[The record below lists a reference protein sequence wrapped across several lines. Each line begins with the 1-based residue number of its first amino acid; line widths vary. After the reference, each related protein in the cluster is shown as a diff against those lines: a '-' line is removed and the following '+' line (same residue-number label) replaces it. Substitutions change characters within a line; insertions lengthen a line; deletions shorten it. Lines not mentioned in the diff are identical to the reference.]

1 MEKLLEFLKNE
12 ITDHM
17 PLENIVDVFEQMCQI
32 PMEEDMI
39 LFESGTFNFTGEP
52 LFQISLTRQVP
63 MPDDDEFYQLQVDA
77 LYTPSSENEMFSEA
91 TWDEDLDEDI
101 FDYIRKSA
109 VFAYAKNTEYIRTE
123 IYLDE
128 T

>member
-32 PMEEDMI
+32 PMEEGMI
-39 LFESGTFNFTGEP
+39 LFESGTFNFAGEP

-63 MPDDDEFYQLQVDA
+63 MPDDDEFYQLHVDV

-109 VFAYAKNTEYIRTE
+109 VFSYAKNTEYIRTE

>member
-1 MEKLLEFLKNE
+1 
-12 ITDHM
+12 
-17 PLENIVDVFEQMCQI
+17 
-32 PMEEDMI
+32 
-39 LFESGTFNFTGEP
+39 
-52 LFQISLTRQVP
+52 
-63 MPDDDEFYQLQVDA
+63 MPDDDEFYQLHVDV

-109 VFAYAKNTEYIRTE
+109 VFSYAKNTEYIRTE